1 MARIFAW
8 VVVLCMV
15 GCVRVNV
22 GTKDRENIEIA
33 PSVIKVEKTDDTDP
47 DADSDR
53 KPPRKLR
60 DK

>member
-33 PSVIKVEKTDDTDP
+33 PSVIMEKADDKDP